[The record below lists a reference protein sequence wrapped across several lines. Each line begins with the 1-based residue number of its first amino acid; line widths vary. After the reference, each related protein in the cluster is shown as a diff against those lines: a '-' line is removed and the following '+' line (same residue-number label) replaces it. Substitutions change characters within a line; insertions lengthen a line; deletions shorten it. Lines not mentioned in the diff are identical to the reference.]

1 MNIQVLKAYIF
12 AAISLVFAC
21 GQSSNPRDADQSGI
35 IQTDSNAIASKLLTL
50 SYAERIMG
58 EAAKLTGN
66 TSLTKGDTLEYKCDY
81 TSITEDKVTGKTGKL
96 YFMYEVYANVAAA
109 KNAYTAIYEAN
120 RSHQGV
126 KVVSGLAD
134 EAYSHADGH
143 NFYFFL
149 VRKGEKMLRVKL
161 NKVTSHSSEKEF
173 KEVTKL
179 IADSI

>member
-1 MNIQVLKAYIF
+1 MNIQNFKANFF
-12 AAISLVFAC
+12 AIGLLLAC
-21 GQSSNPRDADQSGI
+21 SQTSNSNDEDQPVV

-50 SYAERIMG
+50 SYAEKIMG
-58 EAAKLTGN
+58 EPAKLTGN
-66 TSLTKGDTLEYKCDY
+66 TSAIKADTLEYKCDY
-81 TSITEDKVTGKTGKL
+81 TAISEDKVTRKTGKL

-134 EAYSHADGH
+134 EAYSHSDGS

-149 VRKGEKMLRVKL
+149 VRKGEKMFRMKV
-161 NKVTSHSSEKEF
+161 NKVTIRTSESEF
-173 KEVTKL
+173 KEVTKR